1 MMKLQSR
8 RNFLKKGRDIGF
20 AATSI
25 VLSSLGGSLAIADDF
40 AADPSTIEKWMN
52 GWIEV
57 GKKPIGG
64 LFVGRF
70 KNPLYFLT
78 KPITWTPN
86 PGQEAFRSVTVPIG
100 FVTDFASI
108 PRAFWSLLRPDGN
121 YTYPAII
128 HDFLYWTQDGS
139 KDEADQIL
147 RFGMED
153 FQIDA
158 VSLNAIYE
166 GVHLFG
172 GPSWE
177 TNTRLR
183 NQGERRIL
191 KQFPDDP
198 TVTWEEWKKKP
209 GVFADSK

>member
-1 MMKLQSR
+1 MKKLQSR
-8 RNFLKKGRDIGF
+8 RNFLKKGRDMGF
-20 AATSI
+20 AASSI
-25 VLSSLGGSLAIADDF
+25 VLSGGSLATADDF

-52 GWIEV
+52 SWIEV

-70 KNPLYFLT
+70 KNPIYFLT
-78 KPITWTPN
+78 KSITWIPN

-172 GPSWE
+172 GPSWD

-183 NQGERRIL
+183 SQGERRIL

-198 TVTWEEWKKKP
+198 TVTWEEWKKKD
-209 GVFADSK
+209 VFAESK